1 MNVILDLGHMSQV
14 VQHDD
19 QPQFAIV
26 NKVGQPQIALPI
38 IMNFRNSH
46 VFYDDGPIM
55 IWDSRYSC
63 WVEPNVDE

>member
-19 QPQFAIV
+19 QLQFAII
-26 NKVGQPQIALPI
+26 NKVGQPQVTLPI
-38 IMNFRNSH
+38 IMNFQNSH
-46 VFYDDGPIM
+46 AFYDGGPIM

>member
-1 MNVILDLGHMSQV
+1 MSQV